1 MYKMYSNL
9 IIILLLSFEFST
21 EHLCVWGGGVYCS
34 SDMGLLRRKG
44 SRFNILDHKHSAFR
58 KVASNL
64 RKWLISF
71 FLLEWFP
78 RKPTY
83 VFTVKHKAV

>member
-1 MYKMYSNL
+1 MYSNL
-9 IIILLLSFEFST
+9 IIIFLLSFEFST
-21 EHLCVWGGGVYCS
+21 EHLFVCGGGGCVYCS
-34 SDMGLLRRKG
+34 SDVGLLRTG
-44 SRFNILDHKHSAFR
+44 SPFKMLVRKHSGFG

-71 FLLEWFP
+71 FLSEWFP

-83 VFTVKHKAV
+83 IFTVKHKVV